1 MKPLRLTTLL
11 IVLGLFSCGCSSL
24 TPPAMNSPTLQAG
37 MELGEPAEKAEP
49 ENNLGLLFLYGLLNI
64 GGQMLAN
71 K

>member
-11 IVLGLFSCGCSSL
+11 IILGVLSCGCASL
-24 TPPAMNSPTLQAG
+24 TPPAMNSPTLQAE
-37 MELGEPAEKAEP
+37 MEQGEPAEKAET

>member
-11 IVLGLFSCGCSSL
+11 IILGVVSCGCDSL
-24 TPPAMNSPTLQAG
+24 TPPATNSLTLQS
-37 MELGEPAEKAEP
+37 ETEQGEITKNAEP
-49 ENNLGLLFLYGLLNI
+49 ENNLGLVFLYGLLNI

>member
-1 MKPLRLTTLL
+1 
-11 IVLGLFSCGCSSL
+11 
-24 TPPAMNSPTLQAG
+24 MNSPTLQAE
-37 MELGEPAEKAEP
+37 MEQGEPAEKAET